1 MHGPQSGGFY
11 ACTLKGTTTSEA
23 SRIKA
28 FTLGV
33 SSAVRN
39 ALRNL
44 YRRES
49 YYLRRYFAQSEDAVD
64 FTTVVH
70 HMRHLVSN
78 ALVLDTSASQDRAS
92 PPGPGNTSSQPSQC
106 GSSRPDHAAS
116 DFCCDYRYSVDSSRL
131 AIGASTAR
139 PGSGSSTSVGV
150 AGCSH
155 SHADNCASVRRR
167 ACADASCMEGMSRQC
182 QEVRGVGHSA
192 CASMD
197 GGEITPA
204 TLVAEPRSS
213 AQPVTTPS
221 MHDRASQGAN
231 TVDGA
236 TKSSRLHPKAHMRRI
251 LQARSIYCCD
261 IVHLQLF
268 CMARLY

>member
-1 MHGPQSGGFY
+1 M
-11 ACTLKGTTTSEA
+11 
-23 SRIKA
+23 
-28 FTLGV
+28 

-64 FTTVVH
+64 FTTVVR

-92 PPGPGNTSSQPSQC
+92 SPGSGDTNSQPSQC
-106 GSSRPDHAAS
+106 GSNRPDHAAS
-116 DFCCDYRYSVDSSRL
+116 DVCSDHRCSIDSSRL
-131 AIGASTAR
+131 VVGASTTQ
-139 PGSGSSTSVGV
+139 PGSGASTSLGV
-150 AGCSH
+150 AGCAH
-155 SHADNCASVRRR
+155 PHADDCASIRHR
-167 ACADASCMEGMSRQC
+167 ASVDASCVQDISRRC

-204 TLVAEPRSS
+204 ALVADPSNS
-213 AQPVTTPS
+213 AQTVTTPS
-221 MHDRASQGAN
+221 MHDRARQGTS
-231 TVDGA
+231 TVDGT
-236 TKSSRLHPKAHMRRI
+236 TKSSKLHPKAHMRRI
-251 LQARSIYCCD
+251 LQARALSHA
-261 IVHLQLF
+261 VHLQLF
-268 CMARLY
+268 CMATLY